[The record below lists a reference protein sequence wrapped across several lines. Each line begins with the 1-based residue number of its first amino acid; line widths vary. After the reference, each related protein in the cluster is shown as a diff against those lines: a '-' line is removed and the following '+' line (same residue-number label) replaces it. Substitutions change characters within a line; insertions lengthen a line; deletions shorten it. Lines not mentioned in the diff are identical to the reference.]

1 MENIKTITLDSISN
15 VQDMIDDGIYGNLDA
30 YIKELE
36 DSAEVHGL
44 DIIKVDIDEDEDI
57 ITGDIHF
64 DDIQAVR
71 DWLSSVTPELSDEDI
86 DDILTA

>member
-36 DSAEVHGL
+36 DTAEVYGL
-44 DIIKVDIDEDEDI
+44 DLTDVQVDEDQDI
-57 ITGDIHF
+57 ITGDINY

-86 DDILTA
+86 DDILAA